1 MAPRR
6 YRLDLPFPVVLL
18 DYVISPHGI
27 LKRGRGNIESGVEGL
42 TVKIKN
48 YQTYILVWLGLVIL
62 TAITVSMA
70 GMNLG
75 RLSILFVL
83 LIAAIK
89 SGLVL
94 SYFMH
99 LKYETGLLFKLM
111 IPIVLAVLTV
121 FIGLTFTDIA
131 FR

>member
-1 MAPRR
+1 MT
-6 YRLDLPFPVVLL
+6 YR
-18 DYVISPHGI
+18 
-27 LKRGRGNIESGVEGL
+27 
-42 TVKIKN
+42 
-48 YQTYILVWLGLVIL
+48 TYIWIWLGLVIL
-62 TAITVSMA
+62 TGITVSMA

-75 RLSILFVL
+75 RLSIGIVL
-83 LIAAIK
+83 AIAAIK

-94 SYFMH
+94 NYFMH

-111 IPIVLAVLTV
+111 IPIVLAALTI

>member
-1 MAPRR
+1 MK
-6 YRLDLPFPVVLL
+6 YRTYVWVWVGLL
-18 DYVISPHGI
+18 
-27 LKRGRGNIESGVEGL
+27 
-42 TVKIKN
+42 
-48 YQTYILVWLGLVIL
+48 IL
-62 TAITVSMA
+62 TGMTVSLA

-75 RLSILFVL
+75 RLSILIVL
-83 LIAAIK
+83 VIAAIK

-94 SYFMH
+94 GYFMH

-111 IPIVLAVLTV
+111 IPIVLAALTI

>member
-1 MAPRR
+1 
-6 YRLDLPFPVVLL
+6 V
-18 DYVISPHGI
+18 
-27 LKRGRGNIESGVEGL
+27 IESGVKEL
-42 TVKIKN
+42 PMESKK

-62 TAITVSMA
+62 TGITVSMA

-75 RLSILFVL
+75 LLSIVIVL
-83 LIAAIK
+83 SIAAIK

-111 IPIVLAVLTV
+111 IPIVLAALTV
-121 FIGLTFTDIA
+121 FIGLTFSDVA

>member
-1 MAPRR
+1 
-6 YRLDLPFPVVLL
+6 V
-18 DYVISPHGI
+18 
-27 LKRGRGNIESGVEGL
+27 IESGVKEL
-42 TVKIKN
+42 PMKN
-48 YQTYILVWLGLVIL
+48 KKYQTYIFVWLGLVIL
-62 TAITVSMA
+62 TGITVSMA

-75 RLSILFVL
+75 RLSIGIVL
-83 LIAAIK
+83 AIAAIK

-111 IPIVLAVLTV
+111 IPIVLAALTI

>member
-1 MAPRR
+1 MK
-6 YRLDLPFPVVLL
+6 YRTYVWVWVGLL
-18 DYVISPHGI
+18 
-27 LKRGRGNIESGVEGL
+27 
-42 TVKIKN
+42 
-48 YQTYILVWLGLVIL
+48 IL
-62 TAITVSMA
+62 TGLTVSMA

-75 RLSILFVL
+75 RLSIAMVL
-83 LIAAIK
+83 AIAAIK

-94 SYFMH
+94 GYFMH

-111 IPIVLAVLTV
+111 IPIVLAALTI

>member
-1 MAPRR
+1 
-6 YRLDLPFPVVLL
+6 
-18 DYVISPHGI
+18 
-27 LKRGRGNIESGVEGL
+27 
-42 TVKIKN
+42 
-48 YQTYILVWLGLVIL
+48 
-62 TAITVSMA
+62 MA

-75 RLSILFVL
+75 LLSIVIVL
-83 LIAAIK
+83 SIAAIK

-111 IPIVLAVLTV
+111 IPIVLAALTI

>member
-1 MAPRR
+1 M
-6 YRLDLPFPVVLL
+6 
-18 DYVISPHGI
+18 
-27 LKRGRGNIESGVEGL
+27 
-42 TVKIKN
+42 KN
-48 YQTYILVWLGLVIL
+48 KKYQTYIFVWLGLVIL
-62 TAITVSMA
+62 TGITVSMA

-75 RLSILFVL
+75 RLSIGIVL
-83 LIAAIK
+83 AIAAIK

-111 IPIVLAVLTV
+111 IPIVLAALTI

>member
-1 MAPRR
+1 VETGEEKFHGMK
-6 YRLDLPFPVVLL
+6 YRTYVWVWVGLL
-18 DYVISPHGI
+18 
-27 LKRGRGNIESGVEGL
+27 
-42 TVKIKN
+42 
-48 YQTYILVWLGLVIL
+48 IL
-62 TAITVSMA
+62 TGMTVSMA

-75 RLSILFVL
+75 RLSILIVL
-83 LIAAIK
+83 AIAAFK

-111 IPIVLAVLTV
+111 IPIVLAVLTI

>member
-1 MAPRR
+1 
-6 YRLDLPFPVVLL
+6 V
-18 DYVISPHGI
+18 
-27 LKRGRGNIESGVEGL
+27 IESGVKEL
-42 TVKIKN
+42 PMESKK
-48 YQTYILVWLGLVIL
+48 YQIYILVWLGLVIL
-62 TAITVSMA
+62 TGITVSMA

-75 RLSILFVL
+75 LLSIVIVL
-83 LIAAIK
+83 SIAAIK

-111 IPIVLAVLTV
+111 IPIVLAVLTI
-121 FIGLTFTDIA
+121 FIGLTFSDVA

>member
-1 MAPRR
+1 MK
-6 YRLDLPFPVVLL
+6 YKTYVWVWVGLL
-18 DYVISPHGI
+18 
-27 LKRGRGNIESGVEGL
+27 
-42 TVKIKN
+42 
-48 YQTYILVWLGLVIL
+48 IL
-62 TAITVSMA
+62 TGLTVSMA

-75 RLSILFVL
+75 LLSIVIVL
-83 LIAAIK
+83 SIAAIK
-89 SGLVL
+89 SVLVL

-111 IPIVLAVLTV
+111 IPIVLAALTV

>member
-1 MAPRR
+1 METGEEKFHGMK
-6 YRLDLPFPVVLL
+6 YRTYVWVWVGLL
-18 DYVISPHGI
+18 
-27 LKRGRGNIESGVEGL
+27 
-42 TVKIKN
+42 
-48 YQTYILVWLGLVIL
+48 IL
-62 TAITVSMA
+62 TGMTVSMA

-75 RLSILFVL
+75 RLSILIVL
-83 LIAAIK
+83 AIAAFK

-111 IPIVLAVLTV
+111 IPIVLAVLTI

>member
-1 MAPRR
+1 MKQVT
-6 YRLDLPFPVVLL
+6 YKT
-18 DYVISPHGI
+18 YVRI
-27 LKRGRGNIESGVEGL
+27 
-42 TVKIKN
+42 
-48 YQTYILVWLGLVIL
+48 WLGLVIL
-62 TAITVSMA
+62 TGLTVSMA

-75 RLSILFVL
+75 LFSIVIVL
-83 LIAAIK
+83 AIAAIK

-121 FIGLTFTDIA
+121 FIGLTFSDVA

>member
-1 MAPRR
+1 VETGEEKFQGMK
-6 YRLDLPFPVVLL
+6 YRTYVWVWVGLL
-18 DYVISPHGI
+18 
-27 LKRGRGNIESGVEGL
+27 
-42 TVKIKN
+42 
-48 YQTYILVWLGLVIL
+48 IL
-62 TAITVSMA
+62 TGMTVSMA

-75 RLSILFVL
+75 RLSILIVL
-83 LIAAIK
+83 AIAAIK

-111 IPIVLAVLTV
+111 IPIVLAVLTI

>member
-1 MAPRR
+1 MKDESQALS
-6 YRLDLPFPVVLL
+6 YRIYFLVWMGLVVLT
-18 DYVISPHGI
+18 G
-27 LKRGRGNIESGVEGL
+27 
-42 TVKIKN
+42 
-48 YQTYILVWLGLVIL
+48 
-62 TAITVSMA
+62 ITVSMA

-75 RLSILFVL
+75 RLSILIVL
-83 LIAAIK
+83 TIAAFK

-111 IPIVLAVLTV
+111 IPIVLAVLTI

>member
-1 MAPRR
+1 MK
-6 YRLDLPFPVVLL
+6 YKTYVWVWVGLL
-18 DYVISPHGI
+18 IFT
-27 LKRGRGNIESGVEGL
+27 GL
-42 TVKIKN
+42 
-48 YQTYILVWLGLVIL
+48 
-62 TAITVSMA
+62 TVSMA

-75 RLSILFVL
+75 LLSIVIVL
-83 LIAAIK
+83 AIAAIK

-111 IPIVLAVLTV
+111 IPIVLAVLTI

>member
-1 MAPRR
+1 MK
-6 YRLDLPFPVVLL
+6 YRT
-18 DYVISPHGI
+18 YVWVWI
-27 LKRGRGNIESGVEGL
+27 GL
-42 TVKIKN
+42 M
-48 YQTYILVWLGLVIL
+48 IL
-62 TAITVSMA
+62 TGMTVSMA

-75 RLSILFVL
+75 RLSIVIVL
-83 LIAAIK
+83 AIAAMK

-111 IPIVLAVLTV
+111 IPIVLATLTI

>member
-1 MAPRR
+1 MK
-6 YRLDLPFPVVLL
+6 YRT
-18 DYVISPHGI
+18 YVW
-27 LKRGRGNIESGVEGL
+27 
-42 TVKIKN
+42 
-48 YQTYILVWLGLVIL
+48 VWVALMIL
-62 TAITVSMA
+62 TGMTVSMA

-75 RLSILFVL
+75 RLSIVIVL
-83 LIAAIK
+83 AIAAMK

-94 SYFMH
+94 SHFMH

-111 IPIVLAVLTV
+111 IPIVLAVLTI